1 MTALI
6 IAYMIIGATFSAWII
21 LEHVVDDG
29 EPFVRRWGV
38 MPVLGAIIAL
48 AAAVKR
54 FKKAGGKVEKLPI
67 RALDNRREIIGCA

>member
-6 IAYMIIGATFSAWII
+6 IAYLITGATFSARII

-38 MPVLGAIIAL
+38 MPVLVAIIAL
-48 AAAVKR
+48 SAVVV
-54 FKKAGGKVEKLPI
+54 AWPLGLLNIGEKTNAPQ
-67 RALDNRREIIGCA
+67 

>member
-29 EPFVRRWGV
+29 EPFVRRLGV

-48 AAAVKR
+48 AAVTSAWPLGL
-54 FKKAGGKVEKLPI
+54 F
-67 RALDNRREIIGCA
+67 NIGEYD